1 MKIINDTLD
10 FQLSKASA
18 VTLGKFDGIHRG
30 HQKLMNK
37 VLAQKENGL
46 TGVVFT
52 FAKMPG
58 TDIYEKGQMILNGKE
73 RQKHLERMGIDVLIE
88 CPFVPELSTMEPEI
102 FIEKILVQRLYV
114 KYIAVGSDFRFGY
127 QRKGDCALL
136 QKLSKQYGYEVE
148 IVEKET
154 FDDQVI
160 SSTRIRRL
168 LDCGEME
175 MVQELL
181 GYPYYVSG
189 TVIHGQALGRTIGI
203 PTINMMP
210 DENKLLPPNGVYL
223 TKTVVDDQNIWG
235 ITNIGVK
242 PTVSGEKVKGIET
255 HLLNFCRD
263 LYGKELTVAF
273 YAFERPEQ
281 RFETLELLKGQLAED
296 ILWGCKKLQKIE
308 TKASDFCLLK

>member
-46 TGVVFT
+46 TPVVFT

-58 TDIYEKGQMILNGKE
+58 TDIYAKGRTILTGKE
-73 RQKHLERMGIDVLIE
+73 REQHLMQMGMEILIE
-88 CPFVPELSTMEPEI
+88 CPFVPELSSMEPEC
-102 FIEKILVQRLYV
+102 FIKEVLVEKLHA

-127 QRKGDCALL
+127 RRKGDCTLL
-136 QKLSKQYGYEVE
+136 KSLSKEYGYEVE
-148 IVEKET
+148 VIEKEV
-154 FDDQVI
+154 FGEKVI
-160 SSTRIRRL
+160 SSTYIRQL
-168 LDCGEME
+168 LGCGDME
-175 MVQELL
+175 LVEKLL

-203 PTINMMP
+203 PTTNILP
-210 DENKLLPPNGVYL
+210 DEEKMLPPNGVYL
-223 TKTVVDDQNIWG
+223 TRTIIDGKKVWG

-255 HLLNFCRD
+255 HLLDFCQD
-263 LYGKELTVAF
+263 LYGKELLVAF

-281 RFETLELLKGQLAED
+281 RFENLELLKEQLEKD
-296 ILWGCKKLQKIE
+296 VFWGREKIKKIE
-308 TKASDFCLLK
+308 AGTFLS